1 MRKLIPNIVN
11 EDFIPTI
18 ENIDRLACDI
28 LCHLPLPYCETELVQ
43 ATIDCKKSGHKP
55 HRDFKNSQPD
65 LGKSTN
71 KYTPNPRYKNCIMA
85 CSVLLTDPSS
95 YKGGSFHFYN
105 HEECI
110 REEHYLSALVY
121 DTDQVHSVDPH
132 SDGDRWVL
140 LMFFASEECKS
151 GCLYVLNEG
160 KYVP

>member
-43 ATIDCKKSGHKP
+43 ATIECKKSGHKP

-110 REEHYLSALVY
+110 REEHYLSALVTIPTKY
-121 DTDQVHSVDPH
+121 ILLTPIVMVTD
-132 SDGDRWVL
+132 
-140 LMFFASEECKS
+140 
-151 GCLYVLNEG
+151 GCYLCFSLPKNVNRGVCTFSMKENIC
-160 KYVP
+160 P